1 MKKRIAK
8 TSIRIVEK
16 QGTCRK
22 GRKQRH
28 ALVITVGTP
37 RTGDY
42 LLGTDSTGQV
52 KGRLIMRQV
61 LPSPQFDPWFFGLAT
76 FRSVR
81 GIQWPNK
88 MLPGLG
94 RTLAEH

>member
-1 MKKRIAK
+1 
-8 TSIRIVEK
+8 
-16 QGTCRK
+16 
-22 GRKQRH
+22 
-28 ALVITVGTP
+28 
-37 RTGDY
+37 
-42 LLGTDSTGQV
+42 
-52 KGRLIMRQV
+52 MRQV

-81 GIQWPNK
+81 GVQWPNK